1 MEISPIKI
9 FYMTV
14 ASLGFGMLM
23 GMFNDLNRFMRMLLG
38 EEYGNRRPKFLS
50 YIRLPLSRRSME
62 EAHMGRMGDKI
73 LNVVILVQDVF
84 LFAVSGVGVAIL
96 NYYFNNGRARI
107 YTPFAVIFG
116 FAIYYFT
123 FGNIALRFLYIIA
136 YIVKFI
142 ILSIFE
148 TFYYI
153 IGFFANIFGFFVKKL
168 YTNLCKTIA
177 KKQKKVYN
185 NNKEKYV
192 MNNASLGFVNITK
205 E

>member
-23 GMFNDLNRFMRMLLG
+23 GGLNDLNRFLRMLLG
-38 EEYGNRRPKFLS
+38 EGYGNRRPKFIS
-50 YIRLPLSRRSME
+50 DIRLPLSGRSIGVPQTGRVME
-62 EAHMGRMGDKI
+62 
-73 LNVVILVQDVF
+73 NVLKLVVFVQDI
-84 LFAVSGVGVAIL
+84 LLLAVSGVGVAIL

-107 YTPFAVIFG
+107 YTPFAVILG
-116 FAIYYFT
+116 FIIYYFT
-123 FGNIALRFLYIIA
+123 FGKISLPFLDIFAL
-136 YIVKFI
+136 IVKFTS
-142 ILSIFE
+142 LSIFE

-153 IGFFANIFGFFVKKL
+153 IKFFVNIFGFFVKKIHINL
-168 YTNLCKTIA
+168 YKTIA

-185 NNKEKYV
+185 NNKEKCV